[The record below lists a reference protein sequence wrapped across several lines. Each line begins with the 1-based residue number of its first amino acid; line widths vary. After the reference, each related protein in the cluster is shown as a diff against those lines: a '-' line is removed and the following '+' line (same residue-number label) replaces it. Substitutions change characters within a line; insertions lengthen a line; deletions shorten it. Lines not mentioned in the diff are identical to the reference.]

1 MPYMCHFRQAIGMF
15 TLTGTKGLLPFAQEP
30 CCSVTWGSVLSVWAS
45 FTPRANLDVSVD
57 PNPLSFLLHFQITL
71 TLQGLGTQIAFSL
84 LSTQQVVMVSP
95 NYSVF
100 FGIIFFFLQNQNFQ
114 LLQIPLYI
122 QKLFSNVKKDD
133 KILDIYCF
141 FLFDF
146 LIKQF
151 CFSGEAM

>member
-100 FGIIFFFLQNQNFQ
+100 FGIIFFSCKIKIFSFYKFHCIFKNFS
-114 LLQIPLYI
+114 LML
-122 QKLFSNVKKDD
+122 KKM
-133 KILDIYCF
+133 
-141 FLFDF
+141 
-146 LIKQF
+146 IKSWIF
-151 CFSGEAM
+151 IVSFYLTS

>member
-1 MPYMCHFRQAIGMF
+1 MPYLCHFRQAIGMF

-100 FGIIFFFLQNQNFQ
+100 FGIIFFSCK
-114 LLQIPLYI
+114 IKI
-122 QKLFSNVKKDD
+122 FSFYKFHCIFKN
-133 KILDIYCF
+133 F
-141 FLFDF
+141 FLM
-146 LIKQF
+146 LKKMIKSWIF
-151 CFSGEAM
+151 IVSFYLTS

>member
-100 FGIIFFFLQNQNFQ
+100 FGIIFFSCKIKIFSFYKFHCIFNNFS
-114 LLQIPLYI
+114 LML
-122 QKLFSNVKKDD
+122 KKM
-133 KILDIYCF
+133 
-141 FLFDF
+141 
-146 LIKQF
+146 IKF
-151 CFSGEAM
+151 WIFIVSFYLTS